1 MAGVPKECSAVYK
14 QPFSHTSVDYFGP
27 MEVGLSRNRTDKRYG
42 ALFTCLMTRA
52 VYLDL
57 APSLSSEDFLN
68 VFRRFIATY
77 GTPETIHS
85 DNGTN
90 FVGAEKELMVQ
101 MKIMQNSGELQDWNQ
116 RKGITWKFQPPS
128 APHFGGTHESLVTST
143 KLALYRALE
152 LEKKGLRYPTEEM
165 LRTLLL
171 QVAGLLNSR
180 PLTYTSSDPEDLRS
194 LTPND
199 LLNRL
204 PISHRPASTTQTDT
218 TVPKEG
224 SNMYRS

>member
-1 MAGVPKECSAVYK
+1 
-14 QPFSHTSVDYFGP
+14 

-42 ALFTCLMTRA
+42 ALFTCLTTRA

-90 FVGAEKELMVQ
+90 FVGAEKELMAQ
-101 MKIMQNSGELQDWNQ
+101 IKLMQNSGELQYWNQ

-128 APHFGGTHESLVTST
+128 LHI
-143 KLALYRALE
+143 LE
-152 LEKKGLRYPTEEM
+152 E
-165 LRTLLL
+165 
-171 QVAGLLNSR
+171 
-180 PLTYTSSDPEDLRS
+180 LTR
-194 LTPND
+194 
-199 LLNRL
+199 
-204 PISHRPASTTQTDT
+204 
-218 TVPKEG
+218 VW
-224 SNMYRS
+224 